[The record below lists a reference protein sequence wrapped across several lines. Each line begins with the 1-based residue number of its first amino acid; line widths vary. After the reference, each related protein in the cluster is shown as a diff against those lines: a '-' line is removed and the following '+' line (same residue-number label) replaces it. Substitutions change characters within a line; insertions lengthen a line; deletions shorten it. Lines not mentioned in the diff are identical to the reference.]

1 VNFGAG
7 DPRAHLD
14 PPSGESLSSEE
25 LTAEASSLAE
35 AAESRGVILR
45 LTGSA
50 AIRVRFPDQ
59 LVLLDRLGRSPLR
72 DLDFFAREKQSKRLI
87 ALFEDRGYRMD
98 PEIRQSQEFGIKRH
112 IYLAPHNRY
121 KIDVFLDDLI
131 MSHTLQLRDRLE
143 LPGPTVQVSD
153 LLLSKLQI
161 HQITRNDLV
170 DLMVLFSASES
181 LGQDARDPDTSR
193 VVAVLR
199 DDWGFWYT
207 STGNLRRLIDELG
220 PEGPV
225 LGSLAPEIQRR
236 SGRLLQLLD
245 EAPKSVR
252 WKLRARVGTKT
263 RWYEEVGEV
272 DRDHT

>member
-1 VNFGAG
+1 MNLGAG
-7 DPRAHLD
+7 EPRPHLD
-14 PPSGESLSSEE
+14 PPGGESLSSAD
-25 LTAEASSLAE
+25 LTAEASRLAE
-35 AAESRGVILR
+35 AAESRGVTLR

-50 AIRVRFPDQ
+50 AIRLRFPDQ
-59 LVLLDRLGRSPLR
+59 LALLDRLGRSPLR
-72 DLDFFAREKQSKRLI
+72 DLDFFAREKQSKRLT
-87 ALFEDRGYRMD
+87 ALFEERGYRMD

-112 IYLAPHNRY
+112 IYLAPQDRY

-170 DLMVLFSASES
+170 DVMVLFAASES

-220 PEGPV
+220 PDAPV

-236 SGRLLQLLD
+236 SGHLLQLLD

-272 DRDHT
+272 DRDHN